1 MGTTS
6 ASSPSSRAATTS
18 STPSTAST
26 SPWLRL
32 VRTSTTTITSFL
44 GKVPWT
50 ETSSSTTPIGEG
62 LCQPDPPCLTS
73 TLLVYHMIS
82 VVIIMSIILTAT
94 FMRTTASLI
103 YCLTVS
109 SVFWPDVCY
118 IKISAD
124 SNTFVLA
131 PKCSKSFSIE

>member
-1 MGTTS
+1 MIEACEDEYNYHHKLFWARCRGQ
-6 ASSPSSRAATTS
+6 
-18 STPSTAST
+18 
-26 SPWLRL
+26 RL
-32 VRTSTTTITSFL
+32 P
-44 GKVPWT
+44 VPQP
-50 ETSSSTTPIGEG
+50 PIGEG

-82 VVIIMSIILTAT
+82 FVVIMTIILTTT
-94 FMRTTASLI
+94 FVRTTTSLI

-131 PKCSKSFSIE
+131 PKCSKSYSIE